1 MQGNRMRAG
10 RLFLTLTCLTAVGIA
25 AARPDVVLPLAQ
37 RYLTDALVAA
47 KSVAALAVAVAEPA
61 LPATTA
67 DGNSDTQAA
76 VDLGSSS
83 TTEQKLPSFVSRAV
97 DLKFNQQTTG
107 SDVVAAPEAG
117 TDRLP
122 DSAAD
127 TASHAAVAAAVDVSV
142 DTREVQ
148 SSAPSQPN
156 NLSQP
161 NKSTIADRPSA
172 TAALVPTVGEASSN
186 VDNPDAAATAMP
198 PSAVT
203 GDRPST
209 PIVLSVE
216 PIPPRGPVSGSAVEP
231 GDAATPE
238 TGPPMVPAKSLFGAA
253 TTAAPL
259 ASRAIGSYSRGC
271 LAGAV
276 ALPVDGPAWQAMRL
290 SRNRNWGH
298 PKLISLVERLAL
310 DAQKNDDWQGLLV
323 GDISQPRG
331 GPMLTGHASHQV
343 GLDAD
348 VWLTPMPAKRFT
360 RKEREDISATS
371 MLDQTDL
378 AVDPKVFT
386 EKHVKLIKRAASY
399 PEVERVLVHPAI
411 KKALC
416 EAAGADR
423 KWLGKVRPIGGHYY
437 HFHIRI
443 GCPPGSTVCKPQ
455 TATTG
460 DDGCAKEVDEWLA
473 RLAPPKGPPP
483 PKPPGYKP
491 PPPPPPLTMAQLP
504 AECTAVL
511 ESGPDGVRQPLTA
524 IKDEVPMGGMGEARS
539 GAFVAGSALRSHIM
553 RQKSADKAK

>member
-1 MQGNRMRAG
+1 MRAG
-10 RLFLTLTCLTAVGIA
+10 RLFITLTCLTAVGIA

-37 RYLTDALVAA
+37 RYLADGLIAA

-61 LPATTA
+61 QPDVA
-67 DGNSDTQAA
+67 NSDYAPVAA
-76 VDLGSSS
+76 QSQSEPQSEPVAAPRVPEPPTLD
-83 TTEQKLPSFVSRAV
+83 TKLPSFVSRAV
-97 DLKFNQQTTG
+97 DLKFAPSSA
-107 SDVVAAPEAG
+107 SDATAADASVDAGIIQSDGAPEASEKNLG
-117 TDRLP
+117 EK
-122 DSAAD
+122 SA
-127 TASHAAVAAAVDVSV
+127 
-142 DTREVQ
+142 
-148 SSAPSQPN
+148 
-156 NLSQP
+156 
-161 NKSTIADRPSA
+161 A
-172 TAALVPTVGEASSN
+172 TAALVPTVGEATPNTGASNAEAVLQSGPQPSS
-186 VDNPDAAATAMP
+186 D
-198 PSAVT
+198 VT
-203 GDRPST
+203 GDKPST

-216 PIPPRGPVSGSAVEP
+216 PIPPRGPAVGA
-231 GDAATPE
+231 GDAANPDSGPAS
-238 TGPPMVPAKSLFGAA
+238 GPPLVPAKSLFGAA

-259 ASRAIGSYSRGC
+259 AARAIGSYSRGC
-271 LAGAV
+271 LSGAV

-310 DAQKNDDWQGLLV
+310 DAQKSDDWQGLLV

-416 EAAGADR
+416 EAAGPDR

-443 GCPPGSTVCKPQ
+443 GCPPGSTICKPQ

-473 RLAPPKGPPP
+473 RLAPPKGPPA

-491 PPPPPPLTMAQLP
+491 PPPPPPVTMAQLP

-524 IKDEVPMGGMGEARS
+524 MKDEVPMGGMGEAKT

-553 RQKSADKAK
+553 RQKSAEQRKSVDPKQ